1 MTNKDLRLPG
11 HCISSLTSTAFYL
24 DPQHQNKQKCPLASQ
39 GGHSMLST
47 FDSAGILHT
56 GFLVPAVQQL
66 VLPGDEQKQG

>member
-1 MTNKDLRLPG
+1 
-11 HCISSLTSTAFYL
+11 
-24 DPQHQNKQKCPLASQ
+24 
-39 GGHSMLST
+39 MLST